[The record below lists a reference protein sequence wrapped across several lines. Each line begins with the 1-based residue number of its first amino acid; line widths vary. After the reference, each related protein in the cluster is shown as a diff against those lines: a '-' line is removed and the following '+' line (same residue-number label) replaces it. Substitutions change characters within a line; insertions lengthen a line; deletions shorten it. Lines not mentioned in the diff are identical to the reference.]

1 MDVQRYANGLAQ
13 GIYRVLQRESLFGT
27 ITGVRQG
34 PHTLTFAVQ
43 LHEPSHANLR
53 RVLTLAPAI
62 EAAIYDEPVRLEL
75 RRGVLMVQAPSP
87 VAVQVNGTRMRGAG
101 LAAPLG
107 VTTLRSVRGV
117 DFARE
122 PHLLIVAPSG
132 RGKTTTARC
141 MAYHLAKQN
150 TPDKVQIIV
159 STFKPHDWRAFAA
172 LPHTLGVIVAPDESA
187 AMLRWLLDVVHERSL
202 TSNDTPHIFM
212 VLDDLLNLLAVQ
224 DVTNE
229 LAQIASLGRAAGVH
243 LVIGT
248 QRLGKRGAGD
258 AAVTGNMTSRIVLG
272 TANANDAA
280 QFTGRG
286 GSGAERLGKY
296 PGDAM
301 LVQDGEAVRL
311 AIGYVSDEQLLTLA
325 PGGAPGKR
333 PAPWLAS
340 VRTGAPVH
348 DSTENRA
355 DGAESGD
362 MRTGAPVQPVV
373 VFPLDK
379 RPPTPAEAEAIRAA
393 YERNG
398 RSLNKT
404 VVEVYGSKGS
414 LTMALLKG
422 ALDELA

>member
-13 GIYRVLQRESLFGT
+13 RIYRVLQREGLAGT
-27 ITGVRQG
+27 ITGVKQG
-34 PHTLTFAVQ
+34 PHTLTFAVA

-53 RVLTLAPAI
+53 RSLTLAPAI

-87 VAVQVNGTRMRGAG
+87 VAVMVDGTRMRGAG
-101 LAAPLG
+101 LAVPLG

-117 DFARE
+117 DFAHE

-132 RGKTTTARC
+132 RGKTTAARC
-141 MAYHLAKQN
+141 LAYHLARQN
-150 TPDKVQIIV
+150 SPDEVRFIV
-159 STFKPHDWRAFAA
+159 STFKPRDWQAFTR
-172 LPHTLGVIVAPDESA
+172 LPHTLAVIVTPDEST
-187 AMLRWLLDVVHERSL
+187 AMLRWLLGVVHDRARTGVSE
-202 TSNDTPHIFM
+202 PHYFM

-243 LVIGT
+243 LIIGT

-258 AAVTGNMTSRIVLG
+258 AAVTGNMTTRIVLG
-272 TANANDAA
+272 TANASDAA
-280 QFTGRG
+280 QFAGRG
-286 GSGAERLGKY
+286 KTGAEALGRY
-296 PGDAM
+296 PGDAL
-301 LVQDGEAVRL
+301 LVQDGASVRL
-311 AIGYVSDEQLLTLA
+311 AVGYVSDEQLSTLA
-325 PGGAPGKR
+325 PGGAPVG
-333 PAPWLAS
+333 AS
-340 VRTGAPVH
+340 VPWSSSVCTGAPVHVFAENDVEGAENDDTRTGAPV
-348 DSTENRA
+348 R
-355 DGAESGD
+355 
-362 MRTGAPVQPVV
+362 PVV
-373 VFPLDK
+373 AFPLDK

-393 YERNG
+393 YVRNG

-422 ALDELA
+422 ALE